1 MYKHVNEGDTGDLML
16 FLKTLSE
23 EGGSSF
29 FDNTNIMKMQVNSIS
44 LARYYLYKKEQEV
57 IYDESKENFIGLF
70 VENNYRNSASINFIF
85 LKNDSQMK
93 LQEMINYIKNEMG
106 SVLVKEVNKLVIDLD
121 SNTEFFKVWENRIL
135 AVGFNKCTLAKES
148 RLFTY
153 ELLL

>member
-1 MYKHVNEGDTGDLML
+1 
-16 FLKTLSE
+16 
-23 EGGSSF
+23 
-29 FDNTNIMKMQVNSIS
+29 
-44 LARYYLYKKEQEV
+44 
-57 IYDESKENFIGLF
+57 
-70 VENNYRNSASINFIF
+70 RNSASINFIF

-93 LQEMINYIKNEMG
+93 LQEMINYIKNEMV
-106 SVLVKEVNKLVIDLD
+106 SFLVKEVNKLVIDLD